1 MYPRYMLFEV
11 IRPAEF
17 VIAVGTF
24 ERHLARVQF
33 SYADQDWTSD

>member
-1 MYPRYMLFEV
+1 MFLHNMLFDV
-11 IRPAEF
+11 ISPAEF
-17 VIAVGTF
+17 AIAVGTF